1 MSINQ
6 INLPDIKFKNN
17 LSKHNIVYSL
27 IDQISEK
34 IKLIPEYQK
43 IRVEIELVK
52 TVCNIVENYVKK
64 KNSKD
69 RNKVDKK
76 QLVIDTLAK
85 VFNYTEQE
93 KNLVSSLIDY
103 LFNNSQIK
111 KMSYYKLSKNF
122 LIAFTKKQNK

>member
-1 MSINQ
+1 MSVNQ

-34 IKLIPEYQK
+34 IKLIPKYEK

-52 TVCNIVENYVKK
+52 TVYNIVENYVKK

-69 RNKVDKK
+69 KNKVDKK
-76 QLVIDTLAK
+76 QLVIDTLTK
-85 VFNYTEQE
+85 V
-93 KNLVSSLIDY
+93 LIIM
-103 LFNNSQIK
+103 NK
-111 KMSYYKLSKNF
+111 KK
-122 LIAFTKKQNK
+122 I

>member
-34 IKLIPEYQK
+34 IKLIPEYEK

-52 TVCNIVENYVKK
+52 TVCNIVENYVKN

-69 RNKVDKK
+69 KNKVDKK
-76 QLVIDTLAK
+76 QLVMDSLHR
-85 VFNYTEQE
+85 VFNYNENE
-93 KNLVSSLIDY
+93 KQIISAMIDFLISNK
-103 LFNNSQIK
+103 FVK
-111 KMSYYKLSKNF
+111 KSSYYKLSKKF
-122 LIAFTKKQNK
+122 IKKYIK

>member
-1 MSINQ
+1 MSVNK

-34 IKLIPEYQK
+34 IKLIPEYEK

>member
-1 MSINQ
+1 MSVNQ

-34 IKLIPEYQK
+34 IKLIPEYEK

-52 TVCNIVENYVKK
+52 TVCNIVENYVKN

-69 RNKVDKK
+69 KNKVDKK
-76 QLVIDTLAK
+76 QLVIDTLTK
-85 VFNYTEQE
+85 VFNYSEQE

>member
-1 MSINQ
+1 LQ
-6 INLPDIKFKNN
+6 
-17 LSKHNIVYSL
+17 YCW
-27 IDQISEK
+27 
-34 IKLIPEYQK
+34 KLC
-43 IRVEIELVK
+43 L
-52 TVCNIVENYVKK
+52 K

-69 RNKVDKK
+69 KNKVDKK

-122 LIAFTKKQNK
+122 LIAFTKKQNKWINHTTGYQLYC